1 MVESMK
7 KTFSCVSDKLEN
19 IPKELTESKNL
30 KFPNV
35 HENLIDMVEF
45 SKIMKE
51 YRKDIFCRVPFC
63 MTVEA
68 ESLGAKINMGDEK
81 YGPRAKE
88 YAFKNLDEL
97 ESIKPI
103 DLTSGRIKTV
113 LGAIHEL
120 KESGEIP
127 ILAVEGPFTILSS
140 LIDSTAFYKELRKNP
155 DQANEFLNFLEDEI
169 VKYILSGIE
178 NGAKIISFGDPAGS
192 IDIVGPKVFRE
203 YSGKIAKNIIE
214 KVRSKEKNCIIHLC
228 GLTSVALENEGMC
241 KFNPL
246 NCDSETYGK
255 AIYEIIHENT
265 KTKIIGHNCIK
276 KSIYKIPKNTIWEI
290 NE

>member
-1 MVESMK
+1 MK
-7 KTFSCVSDKLEN
+7 KTFSCISDNLEN
-19 IPKELTESKNL
+19 IPKELIESKNL
-30 KFPNV
+30 KFPNI
-35 HENLIDMVEF
+35 HENLIDMVKF
-45 SKIMKE
+45 SKIIKE
-51 YRKDIFCRVPFC
+51 HKKDLFCRVPFC

-88 YAFKNLDEL
+88 YAFKTLDEL
-97 ESIKPI
+97 EIIKPI
-103 DLTSGRIKTV
+103 DLTNGRIKIV
-113 LGAIHEL
+113 LDAIHEL

-127 ILAVEGPFTILSS
+127 ILAVEGPITIISS
-140 LIDSTAFYKELRKNP
+140 LMESRIFYKELKKNP
-155 DQANEFLNFLEDEI
+155 ERMNTFLNFLEDEI

-214 KVRSKEKNCIIHLC
+214 KVKSQEKNCIIHVC
-228 GLTSVALENEGMC
+228 GKTSVSLENEGMYE
-241 KFNPL
+241 FNPI
-246 NCDSETYGK
+246 NCNSETYGK
-255 AIYEIIHENT
+255 ALHEIIHENT

-290 NE
+290 KE